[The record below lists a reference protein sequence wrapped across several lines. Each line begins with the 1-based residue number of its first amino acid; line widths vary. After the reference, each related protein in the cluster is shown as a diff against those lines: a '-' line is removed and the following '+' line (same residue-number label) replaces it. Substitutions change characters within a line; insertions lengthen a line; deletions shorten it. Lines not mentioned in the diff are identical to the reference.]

1 MFSLNSTNL
10 LKIPSENGSP
20 INEYRINRGRIEF
33 RSLDSHG
40 QPFSQTAGQWA
51 ALDASDLQLHFALNT
66 AVAQWLIQRL
76 IRINASTNKRSVS
89 PMDST

>member
-1 MFSLNSTNL
+1 MLPHISNDL

-20 INEYRINRGRIEF
+20 TNEYRISNGQIEF

-40 QPFSQTAGQWA
+40 QPFSHSAGLWRI
-51 ALDASDLQLHFALNT
+51 LDASDVQLHFALNT
-66 AVAQWLIQRL
+66 AVAHWLIERL
-76 IRINASTNKRSVS
+76 EARSPKKARAA